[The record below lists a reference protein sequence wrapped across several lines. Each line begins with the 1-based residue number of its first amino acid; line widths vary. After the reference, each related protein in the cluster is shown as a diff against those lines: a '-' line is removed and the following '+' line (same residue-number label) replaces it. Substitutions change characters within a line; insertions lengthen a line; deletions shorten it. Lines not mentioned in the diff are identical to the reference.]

1 MQEIKETTVD
11 GFSIRYAPLS
21 SFVDASKFIDG
32 DKFFMVEVKNEHESI
47 SHICV
52 QRHLDQILEDPKSIR
67 GRLNRIE
74 TEHYIWLVKNELLDS
89 LTKYGWHLA
98 RYLRELEGAPEVNP
112 MDNISKDNF
121 KDVSNPEYQ
130 FVQCVPNEHNKQT
143 FMTHKGEYFMTP
155 FMLNYNEADLHDETY
170 LIDDFV
176 EHLSHRDDVAFL
188 ANMDRWAKKPAK
200 ILHCPLKGDE
210 EDIGG
215 IISDYEHH
223 LEDGETKTDETE
235 KFDLVYY
242 PKKEDIEKILKWS
255 QRVEP
260 YTPEGRKWETYN
272 IYRYIAQDILGGKQ
286 FFKYPPQD
294 EVEVEPPKRKFKH

>member
-1 MQEIKETTVD
+1 MQQINETTVN
-11 GFSIRYAPLS
+11 GFCIRYAPLS
-21 SFVDASKFIDG
+21 SFVDVSKFIDG
-32 DKFFMVEVKNEHESI
+32 DKFFMVEVKNEHELR

-52 QRHLDQILEDPKSIR
+52 QKNLDKLLQEPQSIK
-67 GRLNRIE
+67 GKLNTIE
-74 TEHYIWLVKNELLDS
+74 TDHYIWLVKNEFLDS

-98 RYLRELEGAPEVNP
+98 RYLRELEGVPKKDPLE
-112 MDNISKDNF
+112 DISKDNF
-121 KDVSNPEYQ
+121 KDFSSPEYQ
-130 FVQCVPNEHNKQT
+130 FVQCIPNEHNKQT
-143 FMTHKGEYFMTP
+143 FMNSKGEYFMTP
-155 FMLNYNEADLHDETY
+155 FSLDYNEADLHDETY

-188 ANMDRWAKKPAK
+188 ANMDRWANKPAK
-200 ILHCPLKGDE
+200 IFHCPLKGDE
-210 EDIGG
+210 EDIDG

-223 LEDGETKTDETE
+223 LEDGETKTAETE

-294 EVEVEPPKRKFKH
+294 EVEPPKRKFKR